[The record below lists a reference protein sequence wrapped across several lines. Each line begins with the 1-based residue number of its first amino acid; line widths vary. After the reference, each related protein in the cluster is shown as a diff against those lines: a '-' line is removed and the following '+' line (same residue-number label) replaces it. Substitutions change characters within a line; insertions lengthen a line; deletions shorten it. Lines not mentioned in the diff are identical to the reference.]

1 MADEEHKLHR
11 QMNAAAAL
19 KHSLKET
26 LGDDDETMRDMIEG
40 ETSLHEMIERVVMSM
55 DEDGMLVTGLAS
67 RIEELTQ
74 RKKRI
79 EDRIGSKRA
88 MVEQAMLIGEID
100 KLERPSFTLSLRK
113 VPPKAEIAEE
123 SLIPAAYWVAQP
135 PKLDKKALLS
145 ALKDGAQIPGATIG
159 NGGIALQIRTK

>member
-1 MADEEHKLHR
+1 MSDAEHKLHR
-11 QMNAAAAL
+11 QISAAVAL
-19 KHSLKET
+19 KHSLREA

-55 DEDGMLVTGLAS
+55 DEDEMLVTGISS
-67 RIEELTQ
+67 RIDELTQ

-100 KLERPSFTLSLRK
+100 RLERPSFTLSIRK
-113 VPPKAEIAEE
+113 VPPKAEITDE
-123 SLIPAAYWVAQP
+123 SLIPSVYWETQP
-135 PKLDKKALLS
+135 PKLNKRELLS
-145 ALKDGAQIPGATIG
+145 ALKDKQDIPGATLS
-159 NGGIALQIRTK
+159 NGGVALQIRTK

>member
-113 VPPKAEIAEE
+113 VPPKAEITDE
-123 SLIPAAYWVAQP
+123 SLIPSNYWEAQP

-145 ALKDGAQIPGATIG
+145 ALKDKQDIPGATLG